1 MSVNAAVDT
10 GFTVDISWK
19 KGSESIT
26 ISDTAGSGHELTRTL
41 TLSPLTP
48 GDSAQYT
55 CTASVLPTDGD
66 RVLPSNATTTA
77 INITVERK
85 SVLDMILHVLQ
96 PLISHSVEPKA
107 PTVIGGS
114 VIREAGESFSIDC
127 NFTAPQSLVD
137 PPSVV
142 WLKDN
147 RTEVSS
153 NRTLSFPLLKTSQG
167 GNYICRVSISIESL
181 SLTLSGSDTTAL
193 IVKSKSHIMSYIHRY
208 CFSLLHTH
216 SPTSVILSQS
226 ITCTIQWD
234 KAQHHMYC
242 DSEFYS
248 GYSHHHQ

>member
-19 KGSESIT
+19 KGEENIT
-26 ISDTAGSGHELTRTL
+26 ISDTAGSGHEFTGTL

-48 GDSAQYT
+48 GDSAQYE
-55 CTASVLPTDGD
+55 CTARVPPTEGD

-85 SVLDMILHVLQ
+85 SVLAMILCVLQ

-107 PTVIGGS
+107 PTVTGGS

-127 NFTAPQSLVD
+127 NFKAPRNLVD

-142 WLKDN
+142 WLKG
-147 RTEVSS
+147 TQVSS
-153 NRTLSFPLLKTSQG
+153 NKTLSFPLLKTSQG

-181 SLTLSGSDTTAL
+181 NLTLSGSDTTAL

-226 ITCTIQWD
+226 ITYTIQWD
-234 KAQHHMYC
+234 KVQHHMYC
-242 DSEFYS
+242 DSEFYC